1 MSRYNLLDEKWISVL
16 TDDKGNFEEVSLKD
30 IFLNAHEY
38 IGLAGDTQTQDFSI
52 LRLLLSVMHTVFSR
66 VDANGDPYEY
76 FELDDKFRQTEKI
89 HEEDLDNYKKDLLKT
104 WMNIWKAKEFPNIIQ
119 EYLELW
125 RDRFYF
131 FDDKYPFY
139 QVKSENMSEKYIS
152 KKNPSEMLG
161 KNINRKISQSNNKIS
176 LFSPKY
182 DAKSNK
188 EELTYPE
195 MVRWIINFQNYTGLS
210 DKVMFG
216 KEKYKASK
224 GWLFDLGGVF
234 LRGNN
239 LFETL
244 MLNFYILN
252 EEGSNLQNIQ
262 KPCWE
267 LSSEEM
273 IEKFTNSNSIDNISS
288 LYTAWSR
295 AISIDEDI
303 VEEDSFKCNIVK
315 LINID
320 HQDAF
325 IEPMTIWRYNSN
337 GENKDKHTPRK
348 HQKDKSMW
356 RSFGLII
363 GLDEENNTG
372 LNRKPGIIE
381 WYQDLSSKIDINDP
395 VICSISMEDD
405 GNATSWVPVDEI
417 IDEIV
422 IDRLIFSDISDNGW
436 LVRINE
442 VVNKTKQMIEF
453 HYKSFLKDIFLIRN
467 LTNQSQ
473 IDNKVE
479 ELYFLIDGSF
489 RKWLSS
495 LSIDDDP
502 DKKILMW
509 NKELKNILQTQ
520 AKDILQN
527 ASSRDYKG
535 VENNNKIINVA
546 TAYNSFII
554 RLNKNLKVEEV
565 K

>member
-436 LVRINE
+436 LVR
-442 VVNKTKQMIEF
+442 
-453 HYKSFLKDIFLIRN
+453 
-467 LTNQSQ
+467 
-473 IDNKVE
+473 
-479 ELYFLIDGSF
+479 
-489 RKWLSS
+489 KWLSS

-520 AKDILQN
+520 AKDIMQN
-527 ASSRDYKG
+527 GSSRDYKG